1 MEVGD
6 GDHPQQCAVRL
17 AAGFGSCGGSL
28 ERNEQREGEM
38 HGALK
43 IASGPPFALPLA
55 ADASVEGAPTTP
67 GRPPSGSEGRSMA
80 DTHRFMVDRH
90 EGDLSVVEVDG
101 RAMLDLP
108 RWLLPPAARA
118 DDVLAVTVEASGDRA
133 VITIERDVAAT
144 ARAQDAARAA
154 VERLKKKDRGGDR
167 HC

>member
-1 MEVGD
+1 
-6 GDHPQQCAVRL
+6 
-17 AAGFGSCGGSL
+17 
-28 ERNEQREGEM
+28 
-38 HGALK
+38 
-43 IASGPPFALPLA
+43 
-55 ADASVEGAPTTP
+55 
-67 GRPPSGSEGRSMA
+67 MA

-108 RWLLPPAARA
+108 RWLLPPAVRA

-154 VERLKKKDRGGDR
+154 VERLNKKDPGGDL